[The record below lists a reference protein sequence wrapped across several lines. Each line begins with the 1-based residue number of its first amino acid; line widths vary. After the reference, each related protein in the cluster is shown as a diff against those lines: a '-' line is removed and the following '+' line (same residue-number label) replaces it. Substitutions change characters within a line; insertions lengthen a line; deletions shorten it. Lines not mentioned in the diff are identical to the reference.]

1 MWAVDTNILLYSA
14 DRCSPFHEVC
24 RSSLER
30 WRVGPAPMFLT
41 WGVCYE
47 FLRVATHP
55 KVFPRPWSM
64 PAALEF
70 VSTLQ
75 RSRGVQMLT
84 PTDRHTAVLAQTVA
98 EIPALQGNDAHDLHT
113 AVLMREHGISRIC
126 TRDAGF
132 RRFAFLTPFDP
143 TVVSPSGSPP

>member
-1 MWAVDTNILLYSA
+1 MWVVDTNILLYAA
-14 DRCSPFHEVC
+14 DRSSPFHEVC
-24 RSSLER
+24 RSRLER
-30 WRVGPAPMFLT
+30 WRAGPAPMFLT
-41 WGVCYE
+41 WGICYE

-55 KVFPRPWSM
+55 KVFPQPWSM
-64 PAALEF
+64 PDALGF
-70 VSTLQ
+70 VGALQ

-84 PTDRHTAVLAQTVA
+84 PTDRHAAVLAQTVA
-98 EIPALQGNDAHDLHT
+98 EMSALQGNDAHDLHT

-143 TVVSPSGSPP
+143 MMEVTDGR

>member
-1 MWAVDTNILLYSA
+1 MWVVDTDILLYAA
-14 DRCSPFHEVC
+14 DRSSPFHEVC
-24 RSSLER
+24 RSRLER

-41 WGVCYE
+41 WGISYG

-64 PAALEF
+64 QAALEF
-70 VSTLQ
+70 VGMLQ
-75 RSRGVQMLT
+75 RSRGGQMLT
-84 PTDRHTAVLAQTVA
+84 PTDRHAAVLAQTVA
-98 EIPALQGNDAHDLHT
+98 EMPALQGNDAHDLHT

-143 TVVSPSGSPP
+143 MMEVTDGR